1 MGGMALNNVT
11 LQKSRQKS
19 VRIASAVFLSPVL
32 LVMLVFI
39 IYPIFATFQT
49 SLYNWNG
56 IAANKTFIGLQNWKD
71 LLKDMSFWYAF
82 KNNVILMVC
91 SILIQIPIAIALAT
105 FLDAGGRKVN
115 VYKVIWFLP
124 LLMSSVAIGFLF
136 SYALATNDGIIS
148 SISVMLGGKNV
159 DLLGRAPQALYAVI
173 GVIAWQYT
181 PFYMVYFL
189 AGYSNIS
196 TDIYEATIID
206 GATRGQYFRHVAL
219 PMLSPVIRTACIL
232 SLIGSLKYFD
242 LIYVMTGG
250 GPGTATEL
258 MATYMYKLSFQHFQM
273 GYGSTAAAGMFI
285 LVTSIALIIQSLIKE
300 RGEV

>member
-1 MGGMALNNVT
+1 MALNSVT
-11 LQKSRQKS
+11 LQRSRQKS
-19 VRIASAVFLSPVL
+19 VRIAATVFLSPVL

-39 IYPIFATFQT
+39 IYPIFSTFQT

-56 IAANKTFIGLQNWKD
+56 IAANRTFVGLQNWKE
-71 LLKDMSFWYAF
+71 LIKDMSFWYAF

>member
-1 MGGMALNNVT
+1 MNSVT
-11 LQKSRQKS
+11 LQRSRQKS
-19 VRIASAVFLSPVL
+19 VRIAATVFLSPVL

-39 IYPIFATFQT
+39 IYPIFSTFQT

-56 IAANKTFIGLQNWKD
+56 IAANRTFVGLQNWKE
-71 LLKDMSFWYAF
+71 LIKDMSFWYAF

>member
-1 MGGMALNNVT
+1 MSKNSLE
-11 LQKSRQKS
+11 QSRQKS
-19 VRIASAVFLSPVL
+19 VRNAAAVFLSPVL
-32 LVMLVFI
+32 LILLVFI
-39 IYPIFATFQT
+39 IYPIVSTFQT
-49 SLYNWNG
+49 SLFDWNG
-56 IAANKTFIGLQNWKD
+56 IATNKAYIGLQNWRD
-71 LLKDMSFWYAF
+71 LLNNFSFWSAF

-105 FLDAGGRKVN
+105 FLDAGGRRTNIFKIV
-115 VYKVIWFLP
+115 WFLP

-148 SISVMLGGKNV
+148 SISVLLGGGKV
-159 DLLGRAPQALYAVI
+159 DLLGRAPQALFAVI
-173 GVIAWQYT
+173 GVIAWQFI

-196 TDIYEATIID
+196 TDVYEATVID
-206 GATRGQYFRHVAL
+206 GATRAQYFRHVAI
-219 PMLSPVIRTACIL
+219 PMLLPVIRTACVL

-285 LVTSIALIIQSLIKE
+285 LVTSIALIIQRLIKE
-300 RGEV
+300 KEVV

>member
-1 MGGMALNNVT
+1 
-11 LQKSRQKS
+11 
-19 VRIASAVFLSPVL
+19 
-32 LVMLVFI
+32 
-39 IYPIFATFQT
+39 
-49 SLYNWNG
+49 
-56 IAANKTFIGLQNWKD
+56 
-71 LLKDMSFWYAF
+71 
-82 KNNVILMVC
+82 
-91 SILIQIPIAIALAT
+91 
-105 FLDAGGRKVN
+105 
-115 VYKVIWFLP
+115 
-124 LLMSSVAIGFLF
+124 
-136 SYALATNDGIIS
+136 
-148 SISVMLGGKNV
+148 MLGGKNV